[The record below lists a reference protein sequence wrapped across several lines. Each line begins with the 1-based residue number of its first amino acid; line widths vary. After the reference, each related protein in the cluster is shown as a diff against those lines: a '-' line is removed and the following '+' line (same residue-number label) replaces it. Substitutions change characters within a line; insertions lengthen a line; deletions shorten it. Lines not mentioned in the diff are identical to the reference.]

1 MRLRVCLVVILALL
15 SLSGPA
21 AAAVADSPGGAPRT
35 VTAASVGARES
46 IRLDGVLDEPVW
58 ERAVPATNFVQI
70 DPNNGAP
77 ATEQTEVRIAFD
89 AETLYLG
96 VICHDSEPTK
106 WLGYQRR
113 RDEFLQSDDRF
124 QWTIDTF
131 LDGRSGY
138 FFEMNPSG
146 LMGDAL
152 FGVNG
157 SNRQWDGIWD
167 ARVRHSGIGWTI
179 EIAIPFR
186 TLNFDPHSDTWGV
199 NFQRTVR
206 RKNEDSI
213 WSGWARNQG
222 LQRMT
227 NAGRLVGLHDMSQGH
242 GLDIKPYGLVSST
255 TQPALGV
262 TNQQGSGTGGADLFY
277 NVTPGMRANLTLN
290 TDFAQTEVDQR
301 QVNLTQFSLFFPEKR
316 DFFLDGATYFDFA
329 SPGTG
334 SQVVTPFFSRRI
346 GLTGAGVAQKI
357 DYGTK
362 LTGQVGQQDVGFMHV
377 RTSAQGALTG
387 EDFTVAR
394 IKRRVLRQSYI
405 GGMYTR
411 RASRIG
417 GAQQTTGLDFRLATS
432 SFRGGQNLALAG
444 WMVRAP
450 AAGHAR
456 GHSAF
461 GTTIDYPND
470 LWDIRFDGVQVDT
483 NFAPAIGFVTR
494 NSYRQYLGHALFG
507 PRPRNS
513 GRIRKF
519 VLGPNYELD
528 TGLDNR
534 ALMRG
539 FVWTLLET
547 QFQSQDTVG
556 AEIITRH
563 RRLDAPFAISGN
575 ITLPLEAQY
584 DYRRYRVRGQT
595 ANRRTIAVGG
605 KYEWGGFYSGTRRQ
619 AVADV
624 TLRLRPGYLVYLHT
638 ELNDVRLA
646 EGRFTSNVYRVVG
659 ETQFTPFA
667 ALVNTVQYDNVSR
680 VMGWQSRFRWIVHPG
695 NDIYLV
701 YTRNWLDDPLAQRF
715 VTQDTRLASKV
726 LYTYRF

>member
-1 MRLRVCLVVILALL
+1 MRPSL
-15 SLSGPA
+15 SLVAVAALMSLPGPA
-21 AAAVADSPGGAPRT
+21 AAAIADSQGAPPPT
-35 VTAASVGARES
+35 VTAALIGERES
-46 IRLDGVLDEPVW
+46 IRLDGTLDEPVW
-58 ERAVPATNFVQI
+58 ERADPATDFVQI
-70 DPNNGAP
+70 DPDNGAP
-77 ATEQTEVRIAFD
+77 ATEQTEVRVAFD

-167 ARVRHSGIGWTI
+167 ARVRHSDVGWTI

-227 NAGRLVGLHDMSQGH
+227 NAGRLVGLHDLSQGH
-242 GLDIKPYGLVSST
+242 GLDLKPYGVVTSGT
-255 TQPALGV
+255 EPALGV
-262 TNQQGSGTGGADLFY
+262 ADRQNHAAAGADVFY
-277 NVTPGMRANLTLN
+277 NPTPGLRANLTLN

-329 SPGTG
+329 QPGG
-334 SQVVTPFFSRRI
+334 DQVVTPFFSRRI
-346 GLTGAGVAQKI
+346 GLTSAGEPQKI

-362 LTGQVGQQDVGFMHV
+362 LTGQVGQQDVGFLHV
-377 RTSAQGALTG
+377 RTADAGALDG

-394 IKRRVLRQSYI
+394 VKRRVLQQSYVGAI
-405 GGMYTR
+405 YTR
-411 RASRIG
+411 RASGLTAAR
-417 GAQQTTGLDFRLATS
+417 QTAGLDFRFATS
-432 SFRGGQNLALAG
+432 SFRGSSNLAFSG
-444 WMVRAP
+444 WMMRAP
-450 AAGHAR
+450 HAGAS
-456 GHSAF
+456 GAGSAF
-461 GTTIDYPND
+461 GATLDYPND
-470 LWDIRFDGVQVDT
+470 RWDVRVDAFQVERNFD
-483 NFAPAIGFVTR
+483 PAVGFLTR
-494 NSYRQYLGHALFG
+494 NDYRRYLSHVFFG
-507 PRPRNS
+507 PRPRDS
-513 GRIRKF
+513 RIVRKF
-519 VLGPNYELD
+519 V
-528 TGLDNR
+528 TGAEVDVQTDLRNDVLVGGVT
-534 ALMRG
+534 A
-539 FVWTLLET
+539 TLLEA

-556 AEIITRH
+556 VDLITRH
-563 RRLDAPFAISGN
+563 RRLDAPFAISSH
-575 ITLPLEAQY
+575 ITLPEASRY
-584 DYRRYRVRGQT
+584 DYARYRLRAQT
-595 ANRRTIAVGG
+595 ANRRVVAVGG
-605 KYEWGGFYSGTRRQ
+605 KYEFGGFYSGTRRQ
-619 AVADV
+619 EVADI
-624 TLRLRPGYLVYLHT
+624 TLRLRPGYIVYLNT
-638 ELNDVRLA
+638 EWNDVRLA
-646 EGRFTSNVYRVVG
+646 EGHFTSNVYRIVG

-701 YTRNWLDDPLAQRF
+701 YTRNWLDDPLERRF
-715 VTQDTRLASKV
+715 VTQDTRLASKI